1 MRSRCI
7 ATLAAFTSL
16 AACALGPN
24 YTPPKPPQGA
34 QAPFV
39 AASPAATTATEA
51 PNAWWRL
58 YDDHVLNGLID
69 QAFKANED
77 LKTAE
82 ANLSASRAIYEG
94 ARSGLYPQTE
104 VEAGATYGRDPTT
117 DEILELN
124 GRKPQT
130 TWLFDSLLD
139 VSYELDLFGHVRRS
153 IEAAKDNSEAVAAER
168 DDLRVTIAAETARAY
183 GQICTLG
190 EQIAVAEQ
198 SLSLAMQQQQI
209 VQQRRDAGAGSDF
222 DVVRSQVLVAQT
234 RATLPLLEGQR
245 RAALFELT
253 ALLGQ
258 TPSNAP
264 AMVESCVNPPH
275 LVTLMPVGDGAALLR
290 RRPDIREADRK
301 LAASLAEIGV
311 ATADL
316 YPRITLSGFYG
327 GASNQINMLGSNA
340 GLAWGVGPAISWS
353 FPDMTGPL
361 ARLAQANA
369 SADAALSNFNS
380 VVLQALKETEQALA
394 IYSAELDHHAA
405 LAAAQSEA
413 QQAFGLAQ
421 DVFNAGEISN
431 LDLLTSEQTL
441 IDADAAIAS
450 SDAALV
456 QDQIAVFKALGGGWQ
471 QPGTLISG
479 QSPPPTEKGF

>member
-1 MRSRCI
+1 MRLACRISPLI
-7 ATLAAFTSL
+7 ALMSL
-16 AACALGPN
+16 VACALGPN
-24 YTPPKPPQGA
+24 YTPPAPPQSAG
-34 QAPFV
+34 APFV
-39 AASPAATTATEA
+39 SASPAATTATEV

-58 YDDHVLNGLID
+58 YDAPALNGLIE

-94 ARSGLYPQTE
+94 ARTGLYPQTE
-104 VEAGATYGRDPTT
+104 IQSAATYGRNPTF
-117 DEILELN
+117 DEILELT

-139 VSYELDLFGHVRRS
+139 MSYELDLFGHVRRS
-153 IEAAKDNSEAVAAER
+153 IEAARDNSEAVAAQL
-168 DDLRVTIAAETARAY
+168 DALRVTIAAETARSY

-190 EQIAVAEQ
+190 AQITVAEN
-198 SLSLAMQQQQI
+198 SLGLVTQQQQI

-222 DVVRSQVLVAQT
+222 DVVRAEVLVAQV
-234 RATLPLLEGQR
+234 RATLPPLEGQR
-245 RAALFELT
+245 RAALFELA

-264 AMVESCVNPPH
+264 TTVESCVAPPH
-275 LVTLMPVGDGAALLR
+275 LITLMPVGDGAALLR

-301 LAASLAEIGV
+301 LAAALAEIGV

-327 GASNQINMLGSNA
+327 GASNQVNMLGSNS

-353 FPDMTGPL
+353 FPNMAGRV
-361 ARLAQANA
+361 ARLAQENA
-369 SADAALSNFNS
+369 SAAAALSNFNS

-394 IYSAELDHHAA
+394 TYSAELGRQAA
-405 LAAAQSEA
+405 LTTAQSEA

-421 DVFNAGEISN
+421 DQFNGGMIST
-431 LDLLTSEQTL
+431 LDLLTSEETL
-441 IDADAAIAS
+441 IDADAAVAS
-450 SDAALV
+450 SDTALV

-471 QPGTLISG
+471 
-479 QSPPPTEKGF
+479 PPTAMTPLTP